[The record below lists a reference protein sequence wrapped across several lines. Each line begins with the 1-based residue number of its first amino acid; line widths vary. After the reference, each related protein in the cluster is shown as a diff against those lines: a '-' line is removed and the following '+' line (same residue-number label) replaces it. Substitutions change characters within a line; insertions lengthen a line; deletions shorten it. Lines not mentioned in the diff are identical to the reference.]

1 MKNRKKKLQGEY
13 ATFVYELVLLIQA
26 GMTVKAAFRKL
37 GEIMKRTERRAERN
51 VWHWR
56 RFCGQTGK
64 CSPGSQKVLPRRFG
78 RRTGV
83 RQYIRLSS
91 FLVQNLKRGNR
102 NLPEKL
108 REEAFQAG
116 EEKLQQGKRLGE
128 EAGTKLL
135 IPMVMLLAVVMLL
148 IMIPVFSGIG

>member
-1 MKNRKKKLQGEY
+1 MP
-13 ATFVYELVLLIQA
+13 AFVYELVLLIQA

-37 GEIMKRTERRAERN
+37 GRIMKRTERRAERN

-56 RFCGQTGK
+56 RFYGQTGK
-64 CSPGSQKVLPRRFG
+64 CSPGSQKVLPMNG
-78 RRTGV
+78 LARRTGV

>member
-1 MKNRKKKLQGEY
+1 M
-13 ATFVYELVLLIQA
+13 
-26 GMTVKAAFRKL
+26 
-37 GEIMKRTERRAERN
+37 EIPILRLPVVRT
-51 VWHWR
+51 
-56 RFCGQTGK
+56 
-64 CSPGSQKVLPRRFG
+64 
-78 RRTGV
+78 
-83 RQYIRLSS
+83 
-91 FLVQNLKRGNR
+91 R